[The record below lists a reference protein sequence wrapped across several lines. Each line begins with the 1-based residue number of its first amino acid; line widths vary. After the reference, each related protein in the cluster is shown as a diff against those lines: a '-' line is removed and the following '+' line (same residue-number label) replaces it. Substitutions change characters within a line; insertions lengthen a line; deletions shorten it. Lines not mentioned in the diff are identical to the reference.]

1 MHGEPIMI
9 SLNEFKSASD
19 VQVLIS
25 KLFETRDFAHGAH
38 LRTNSYAQHKALN
51 KFYDDILGLTDS
63 FVETYQGQYG
73 IIKFSFEAP
82 KIGDPVS
89 YLEDAAKIFIEAHN
103 SIDKKDTHLHN
114 ILDEIVGLTYSTLY
128 KLKFLK

>member
-1 MHGEPIMI
+1 MI

-19 VQVLIS
+19 IQSLIS
-25 KLFETRDFAHGAH
+25 KLFEARDFAHGAH

-51 KFYDDILGLTDS
+51 SFYDDLLDLTDT

-82 KIGDPVS
+82 KIGDPIP
-89 YLEDAAKIFIEAHN
+89 YFEDAAKIFIEAH
-103 SIDKKDTHLHN
+103 SAIDKKDTHLHN
-114 ILDEIVGLTYSTLY
+114 VLDEIVGATYGLLY
-128 KLKFLK
+128 KLKFLR

>member
-1 MHGEPIMI
+1 MI
-9 SLNEFKSASD
+9 TLNEFKSASN
-19 VQVLIS
+19 VQTLIA
-25 KLFETRDFAHGAH
+25 KLFEARDFAHGAH

-51 KFYDDILGLTDS
+51 SFYDDIIDLADQ

-73 IIKFSFEAP
+73 IIKFNFDAV
-82 KIGDPVS
+82 KVGDPIP
-89 YLEDAAKIFIEAHN
+89 YFEDAAKMFMEGHN

-114 ILDEIVGLTYSTLY
+114 VLDEIIGTTYSLLY